1 MIRLV
6 IEKIMALYPNQD
18 MIKISIYKDMGINAI
33 KEYLN
38 IDSSDEDIEV
48 KYANALIM
56 YLINVIEYSK
66 NKGVSTIK
74 QGNKSITYTSD
85 RKAFQL
91 TSDVKGL
98 LPMPR
103 IKVTG

>member
-1 MIRLV
+1 MV

-18 MIKISIYKDMGINAI
+18 MIKISIYKDIGINAI

>member
-1 MIRLV
+1 MV

>member
-1 MIRLV
+1 MDV
-6 IEKIMALYPNQD
+6 IEKIMKLYPNQD
-18 MIKISIYKDMGINAI
+18 INKVRIYKSMGIDSI
-33 KEYLN
+33 RQYLN
-38 IDSSDEDIEV
+38 NKESDDEIES
-48 KYANALIM
+48 KYKSALLL

-74 QGNKSITYTSD
+74 QGNKSVTYTSD

-103 IKVTG
+103 IRVMG